1 MMFIVR
7 PLSIFLS
14 TIKTDLS
21 LSEKLLV
28 GWIAPRGIVALTV
41 SSYFAS
47 ILTEAGYKDASIL
60 TTLTFGLV
68 FFTVIAHGFS
78 IGWLAKKLHLSM
90 EGRPGTLIVGS
101 NPFTVELAKS
111 DRKSTRLNSSH
122 VAISYAVFCLKKKK
136 VERG

>member
-1 MMFIVR
+1 MHHFNKKITILLISTIFNMLRDSLQIESLMHIFNINIIGYVLFMMFVVR

-28 GWIAPRGIVALTV
+28 GCIAPRGIVALTV

-68 FFTVIAHGFS
+68 FFTVIAN
-78 IGWLAKKLHLSM
+78 W
-90 EGRPGTLIVGS
+90 
-101 NPFTVELAKS
+101 FTVE
-111 DRKSTRLNSSH
+111 
-122 VAISYAVFCLKKKK
+122 CLHK
-136 VERG
+136 